1 MYNIIL
7 MSKVFYLDIM
17 RAEKPIHKTN
27 KKKKINK
34 QFQEP

>member
-1 MYNIIL
+1 
-7 MSKVFYLDIM
+7 MSKGLGLDIIEL
-17 RAEKPIHKTN
+17 EKPIHKTN